1 MKILLAED
9 DAKLG
14 AAVQSLLQY
23 EGFGV
28 DWAENGVEAVSLFE
42 AAGEGG
48 YDVVVLDWMMPEL
61 NGLDVCRILRRKYN
75 FQGGIIFVTAKGE
88 EDDCVRALNLG
99 ADDYVVKPFKI
110 KELVARINALCR
122 RKGRLYVGGVY
133 EKAGVTIN
141 RERKIISIGSRELQL
156 RKKEFALFEVMF
168 ANLGQVLPR
177 AVIFDKVWS
186 EALDTNMESLDSHI
200 YSLRKKLKAVLPE
213 ITLKSLKNLG
223 CVMEVHRDD

>member
-14 AAVQSLLQY
+14 TAVKSLLKY
-23 EGFGV
+23 EGFDV
-28 DWAENGVEAVSLFE
+28 EWAENGAEAVSLFGS
-42 AAGEGG
+42 ADEGA
-48 YDVVVLDWMMPEL
+48 YDAVILDWMMPEL
-61 NGLDVCRILRRKYN
+61 NGLEVCRILRNKYN

-88 EDDCVRALNLG
+88 EDDCVKALNLG

-122 RKGRLYVGGVY
+122 RKGRLYAGGAYV
-133 EKAGVTIN
+133 KAGVKID
-141 RERKIISIGSRELQL
+141 RERKSIAIGNRELQL
-156 RKKEFALFEVMF
+156 RKKEFALFEMMF

-177 AVIFDKVWS
+177 SVIFDKVWS

-213 ITLKSLKNLG
+213 ITLKSIKNLG
-223 CVMEVHRDD
+223 CIMEVHTDD